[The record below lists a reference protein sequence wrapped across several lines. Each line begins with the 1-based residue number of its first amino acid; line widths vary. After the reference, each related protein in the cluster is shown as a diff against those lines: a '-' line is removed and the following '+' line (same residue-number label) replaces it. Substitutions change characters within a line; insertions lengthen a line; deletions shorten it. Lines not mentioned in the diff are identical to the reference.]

1 MANKP
6 AKASQWELEGSFDRI
21 TSIEE
26 LVNAPPFREAS
37 DDRGQSVTQA
47 ARIPTWLHRRIVM
60 LRETKRSPYMLNSD
74 VVRDAIFAGLRI
86 INMRYQSTPDWSV
99 EQKMSEVVDTAA
111 WAKRIKEQFTQ
122 LEVSLGDLFTEGD
135 EEKAAE
141 KLTEYILYAAELTNE
156 WHKSRVFRLLAR
168 STVVRDLFDYC
179 DKAARLLLTES
190 KEDVGYLDKK
200 GKKNKGGKK

>member
-1 MANKP
+1 MVKKIE
-6 AKASQWELEGSFDRI
+6 KASQWELEGSFDRI

-47 ARIPTWLHRRIVM
+47 ARIPTWLYRRII
-60 LRETKRSPYMLNSD
+60 LLKESKKSPYMLNSD

-86 INMRYQSTPDWSV
+86 INMRYQATPDWSV

-111 WAKRIKEQFTQ
+111 WSKRIKEQFTQ
-122 LEVSLGDLFTEGD
+122 LESSLGDLYSEGD

-156 WHKSRVFRLLAR
+156 WHKSRVFRLLTR
-168 STVVRDLFDYC
+168 SAIVRDLFNYC
-179 DKAARLLLTES
+179 AGAAKLLLTES
-190 KEDVGYLDKK
+190 KEDIGYLEHKTR
-200 GKKNKGGKK
+200 KNKGGKK

>member
-47 ARIPTWLHRRIVM
+47 ARIPTWLHRRIV
-60 LRETKRSPYMLNSD
+60 LLKESKKSPYMLNSD
-74 VVRDAIFAGLRI
+74 VVRDALFAGLRI
-86 INMRYQSTPDWSV
+86 INMRYQSTPDWGV

-122 LEVSLGDLFTEGD
+122 LETSLGDLFAEGD

-141 KLTEYILYAAELTNE
+141 KLTEYVLYAAELTNE
-156 WHKSRVFRLLAR
+156 WHKARVFRLLAR

-179 DKAARLLLTES
+179 DESARLLLTES
-190 KEDVGYLDKK
+190 KEDVGYLDKGSKKSK
-200 GKKNKGGKK
+200 GRKK

>member
-1 MANKP
+1 MVNKP
-6 AKASQWELEGSFDRI
+6 IKASQWELEGSFDRV

-60 LRETKRSPYMLNSD
+60 LRESKSSPYMLNSD

-86 INMRYQSTPDWSV
+86 INMRYQSTPDWGV

-122 LEVSLGDLFTEGD
+122 LETSLGDLFTEGD

-156 WHKSRVFRLLAR
+156 WHRSRVFRLLAR
-168 STVVRDLFDYC
+168 STVVRDLYDYC
-179 DKAARLLLTES
+179 NESARLLLTES
-190 KEDVGYLDKK
+190 KEDIGYIDKK
-200 GKKNKGGKK
+200 SKNKGGHK